1 MRLAQFMPRHD
12 RAIDLGA
19 AVETDPAAAR
29 CAQAAQDEVMD
40 FDQSL
45 PVPWEWWPASAA
57 TN

>member
-1 MRLAQFMPRHD
+1 MRFAHMTQRQD
-12 RAIDLGA
+12 RDGAA
-19 AVETDPAAAR
+19 AVETDAAAAR
-29 CAQAAQDEVMD
+29 EAAAAQDDAMD